1 MQMSTKK
8 GKRIKRLFLKKKE
21 VEIHAHCHMGP
32 GEVKKRQK
40 GEKMFFFTISQ
51 SKNGRWI
58 LSFRGR
64 RMLAHFEF
72 GVICCCRRSKISSVP
87 FLFPNK
93 K

>member
-40 GEKMFFFTISQ
+40 GERKNVFFY
-51 SKNGRWI
+51 N
-58 LSFRGR
+58 
-64 RMLAHFEF
+64 
-72 GVICCCRRSKISSVP
+72 
-87 FLFPNK
+87 FPIK
-93 K
+93 KWAVDPLI